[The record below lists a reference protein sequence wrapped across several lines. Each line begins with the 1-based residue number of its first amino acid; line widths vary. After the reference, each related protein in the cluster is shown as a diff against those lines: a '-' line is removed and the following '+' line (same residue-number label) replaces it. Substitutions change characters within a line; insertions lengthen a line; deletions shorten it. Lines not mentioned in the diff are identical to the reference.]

1 MGSQILADQTVVAQS
16 RDFVVEV
23 MGDEL
28 IQREGGDALWNSVKH
43 ALKPGMRGF
52 IGLGVVAVSVG
63 LIKVM
68 LSPF

>member
-1 MGSQILADQTVVAQS
+1 MGTQILSDQEVVAQS

-28 IQREGGDALWNSVKH
+28 IQREGGDALWNSIKH
-43 ALKPGMRGF
+43 ALRPGVRGF
-52 IGLGVVAVSVG
+52 VGLGVVAVSIG